1 MPETN
6 RYVRVDGIVSRG
18 DFKERDG
25 HIWWWQPSR
34 QDWIGLGDV
43 IELTEVRRD
52 VAGQDDDG
60 TLNGEDYI
68 ETRLVSDWV
77 SINV

>member
-1 MPETN
+1 MADTIQ
-6 RYVRVDGIVSRG
+6 VIRVDGIVSRG

-43 IELTEVRRD
+43 IELTEKEGKRRHKLLD
-52 VAGQDDDG
+52 PSSEYRIRWLESEWEPVDA
-60 TLNGEDYI
+60 
-68 ETRLVSDWV
+68 
-77 SINV
+77 